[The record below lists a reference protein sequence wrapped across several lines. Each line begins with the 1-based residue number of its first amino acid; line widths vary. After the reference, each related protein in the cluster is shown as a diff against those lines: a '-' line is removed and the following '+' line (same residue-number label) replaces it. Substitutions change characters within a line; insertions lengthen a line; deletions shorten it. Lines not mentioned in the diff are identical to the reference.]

1 MPVLRLL
8 LIRHGQTDGN
18 AAGRTQ
24 GRREVDLNDRGR
36 AQALALAE
44 RVRPLQPAA
53 LYVSPASRAQQTAA
67 AIAAACGVPIVTDD
81 RLAEVDHGE
90 LDGLTGEEMRVRHPD
105 FLRRWRDEDPT
116 TLRIPGG
123 ESMDEA
129 QQRMRLA
136 IAAIRDAAPTRD
148 GLAVRD
154 QVVVAVVS
162 HNLALHALLCHALG
176 VPLRAFRQFRVD
188 LASLSIV
195 ELRDDNRWAVV
206 QLNEQ
211 CHLPVD

>member
-1 MPVLRLL
+1 MSTLRLL
-8 LIRHGQTDGN
+8 LIRHGQTDSN

-24 GRREVDLNDRGR
+24 GRREVELNARGHS
-36 AQALALAE
+36 QAAAVAE
-44 RVRPLQPAA
+44 RVRGLRPSA
-53 LYVSPASRAQQTAA
+53 LYASPASRAQQTAG
-67 AIAAACGVPIVTDD
+67 AIAAACGLAIVTDA

-90 LDGLTGEEMRVRHPD
+90 LDGLTGEEMRARHPD
-105 FLRRWRDEDPT
+105 FLQRWRDDDPA

-123 ESMDEA
+123 ESMGEA
-129 QQRMRLA
+129 QLRMRAA
-136 IAAIRDAAPTRD
+136 IAAIDAAT
-148 GLAVRD
+148 AVHQTGADADR
-154 QVVVAVVS
+154 VVAVVS

-195 ELRDDNRWAVV
+195 ELRADDRWAVV

-211 CHLPVD
+211 CHLAED